1 MERDILPDLLK
12 EVQEKFETS
21 YGKSEV
27 VRNAFAELKKK
38 KATYVTANDFALEVG
53 DILAEALSSSVTG
66 DKLPDGK
73 MYYNITQRLLTDT
86 LGHNFELVSGYAGQV
101 QEDLNRS
108 ANIGLQVQVPEINQD
123 RIDGLV
129 NRLSSEDDFDK
140 VAWMLQEPIVN
151 FTQSIVDDSIKSNAE
166 FHYDSGLSPQI
177 IRKEGGKCCNWC
189 REVVGIYQYPK
200 VPKDAYRRHQR
211 CRCTVDYD
219 PKNGKIQDVWRKLW
233 KKIEQSSKIEERKEI
248 DNSQNMSQTRQ
259 DALKKGIDINPIK
272 QRLLPKTESRIIK
285 DLAGG
290 DLTKGSCSSLA
301 FAYIGNKA
309 GYNVLDFRGGDSCNL
324 FSRDRAI
331 LDIAKLDGVISHIS
345 YHTSDFRA
353 IRSLIKEMEIG
364 KEYYL
369 ATGGHAAIIKK
380 SDGLF
385 SYLELQDPKNNGYK
399 PLTDSVLRQ
408 RFGCKAS
415 HTFYGRKIEVPSM
428 LIDIDTLGRNEE
440 FHKILGFINTDKDY
454 QQKGDGGSVR

>member
-12 EVQEKFETS
+12 EVQDKFETS

-38 KATYVTANDFALEVG
+38 KATYATANDFALEVG
-53 DILAEALSSSVTG
+53 DILAEALSSSVRG

-73 MYYNITQRLLTDT
+73 MYYNIANRLLADT
-86 LGHNFELVSGYAGQV
+86 LGRNFELVSGYAGQV

-129 NRLSSEDDFDK
+129 NRLSFEDDFDK

-151 FTQSIVDDSIKSNAE
+151 FTQSIVDDSIKANAE

-177 IRKEGGKCCNWC
+177 IRKEGGKCCGWC

-200 VPKDAYRRHQR
+200 VPKDVYRRHQR

-248 DNSQNMSQTRQ
+248 DNFQNMSQTRQ

-324 FSRDRAI
+324 FARDRAI
-331 LDIAKLDGVISHIS
+331 LDIAKLDGVISHIA

-380 SDGLF
+380 NDGLF

-428 LIDIDTLGRNEE
+428 LIDIDTLGSNEE